1 MATCHAGK
9 NLRLKNKEG
18 KTRAGSKSQAAPIWS
33 FAACASICEMERKW

>member
-9 NLRLKNKEG
+9 NLREENEDE
-18 KTRAGSKSQAAPIWS
+18 KTRAGSKSQAAPRLS